1 MGAMRG
7 VGGAAIALPSSAAA
21 YTATLPCRS
30 LSSMDTTL
38 PAVADVS
45 APTHDAPPRS
55 PREVWMA
62 LLVAAAF
69 FMENLDGTII
79 ATAVPAMARDFGVA
93 PVDLNLG
100 VSAYL
105 LTLGVLIPISGWM
118 ADRLGARTVFA
129 AAIAVFTAASLLC
142 GMVDSLGAFI
152 ATRVLQ
158 GVGGAMMVPVG
169 RLVVLRSTPKER
181 MINAIAILTWPALV
195 APVLGPP
202 LGGFI
207 TTFASW
213 RWIFYLNLPLGAAA
227 LVAALWLIPNEKAR
241 EPRPFDWFGFALTSG
256 GLFGI
261 LWSVEVVSRPDMQ
274 WREVA
279 MSLVPGVL
287 LLAAGVVHLGR
298 AKNPMLS
305 LAALRV
311 PTFAV
316 TFWGGSLFRMSTGAV
331 PFLLPLLFQVG
342 FGLDAFHSGLLVL
355 AVFAGN
361 LSMKPMTTSVLRRF
375 GFRTVLIGNGL
386 LNAVLL
392 ASLALLSPATPVWV
406 IAALLFAGG
415 MTRSMQF
422 TTLNIVAFADIPQSQ
437 MSPANT
443 LFSTVF
449 QLAMGIGIA
458 LGAVAIRLGQW
469 AAPHLGFGQLPA
481 ASFRLA
487 FVVIASVAL
496 LGLIDSVR
504 LARNA
509 GDHVARPQ
517 LKPAN

>member
-1 MGAMRG
+1 MME
-7 VGGAAIALPSSAAA
+7 
-21 YTATLPCRS
+21 TN
-30 LSSMDTTL
+30 L
-38 PAVADVS
+38 PAMTDDSIAI
-45 APTHDAPPRS
+45 DAPLPKRS
-55 PREVWMA
+55 REVRIA

-79 ATAVPAMARDFGVA
+79 TTAVPAMAHDFGVA

-105 LTLGVLIPISGWM
+105 LTLGVLIPISGWV
-118 ADRLGARTVFA
+118 ADRIGARTVFA

-142 GMVDSLGAFI
+142 AMVDSLGAFI
-152 ATRVLQ
+152 AARVLQ

-207 TTFASW
+207 TTYASW
-213 RWIFYLNLPLGAAA
+213 RWIFYLNLPLGVLA
-227 LVAALWLIPNEKAR
+227 LVAALLLIPNEKAH
-241 EPRPFDWFGFALTSG
+241 EKRPFDWLGFGLTSG
-256 GLFGI
+256 GLFGV
-261 LWSVEVVSRPDMQ
+261 LWAVEVISRPDMQ

-279 MSLVPGVL
+279 VALVPGVA
-287 LLAAGVVHLGR
+287 LLAAGVLHLNR
-298 AKNPMLS
+298 AAHPMLS
-305 LAALRV
+305 LSALRV

-342 FGLDAFHSGLLVL
+342 FGLDAFHAGMLVL

-361 LSMKPMTTSVLRRF
+361 LLMKPLTTPVLRRF
-375 GFRTVLIGNGL
+375 GFRPVLIGNGL

-392 ASLALLSPATPVWV
+392 AALALLTPVTPVWV
-406 IAALLFAGG
+406 IATLLFAGG

-422 TTLNIVAFADIPQSQ
+422 TALNTLAFADIPQPQ
-437 MSPANT
+437 MSAANT

-449 QLAMGIGIA
+449 QLAMGLGIA
-458 LGAVAIRLGQW
+458 LGAVAIRLGEW
-469 AAPHLGFGQLPA
+469 AAPHLGLAQVPA

-487 FVVIASVAL
+487 FLMVAVVAL
-496 LGLIDSVR
+496 LGLVDSLR
-504 LARNA
+504 LVRNA
-509 GDHVARPQ
+509 GDHVSRPQ
-517 LKPAN
+517 RRPG

>member
-1 MGAMRG
+1 M
-7 VGGAAIALPSSAAA
+7 
-21 YTATLPCRS
+21 TDDS
-30 LSSMDTTL
+30 LAVNDV
-38 PAVADVS
+38 PA
-45 APTHDAPPRS
+45 PR
-55 PREVWMA
+55 PAREVWIA

-79 ATAVPAMARDFGVA
+79 ATAVPAMAHDFGVA

-105 LTLGVLIPISGWM
+105 LTLAVLIPISGWM

-129 AAIAVFTAASLLC
+129 SAIAVFTVASLLC
-142 GMVDSLGAFI
+142 AMVDSLAAFV
-152 ATRVLQ
+152 AMRVLQ
-158 GVGGAMMVPVG
+158 GIGGAMMVPVG

-213 RWIFYLNLPLGAAA
+213 RWIFYLNLPLGVLA
-227 LVAALWLIPNEKAR
+227 LAAALWLIPNERAR
-241 EPRPFDWFGFALTSG
+241 EPRPFDWPGFALTSG
-256 GLFGI
+256 GLFGV
-261 LWSVEVVSRPDMQ
+261 LWAVEVVSRPDMR
-274 WREVA
+274 WAEVA
-279 MSLVPGVL
+279 VPLVPGVL
-287 LLAAGVVHLGR
+287 LLAAGVIHLGR
-298 AKNPMLS
+298 AANPMLS

-316 TFWGGSLFRMSTGAV
+316 TFWGGSLFRLSTGAV

-342 FGLDAFHSGLLVL
+342 FGLDAFHAGMLVL

-361 LSMKPMTTSVLRRF
+361 LLMKPLTTPVLRQF
-375 GFRTVLIGNGL
+375 GFRPVLIGNGL

-406 IAALLFAGG
+406 IAMLLFAGG

-422 TTLNIVAFADIPQSQ
+422 TALNTVAFADIPQPQ
-437 MSPANT
+437 MNAANT

-449 QLAMGIGIA
+449 QLAMGLGIA
-458 LGAVAIRLGQW
+458 LGAVAIRFGEW
-469 AAPHLGFGQLPA
+469 AAPHLGLAQLPA

-487 FVVIASVAL
+487 FVVVALVAL
-496 LGLIDSVR
+496 LSVIDSLKLV
-504 LARNA
+504 RNA
-509 GDHVARPQ
+509 GDHVSRPHRR
-517 LKPAN
+517 PG

>member
-1 MGAMRG
+1 
-7 VGGAAIALPSSAAA
+7 
-21 YTATLPCRS
+21 
-30 LSSMDTTL
+30 MDTTL
-38 PAVADVS
+38 PAATANSVAPNL
-45 APTHDAPPRS
+45 APAPAPA
-55 PREVWMA
+55 REVWIA

-79 ATAVPAMARDFGVA
+79 TTAVPAMAHDFGVA

-129 AAIAVFTAASLLC
+129 SAIAVFTMASLLC
-142 GMVDSLGAFI
+142 AVVDSLGAFI

-181 MINAIAILTWPALV
+181 IINAIAILTWPALV

-207 TTFASW
+207 TTYASW
-213 RWIFYLNLPLGAAA
+213 RWIFYLNLPLGVLA
-227 LVAALWLIPNEKAR
+227 LVASLWLIPNEKSR
-241 EPRPFDWFGFALTSG
+241 EVRPFDWLGFVLTSG
-256 GLFGI
+256 GLFGV
-261 LWSVEVVSRPDMQ
+261 LWAVEVISRPDMQ

-279 MSLVPGVL
+279 VALVPGVA

-305 LAALRV
+305 LSALRV

-342 FGLDAFHSGLLVL
+342 FGLDAFHAGMLVL

-361 LSMKPMTTSVLRRF
+361 LLMKPLTTPVLRRF
-375 GFRTVLIGNGL
+375 GFRPVLIGNGL
-386 LNAVLL
+386 LNAALL
-392 ASLALLSPATPVWV
+392 AALALLSPTTPVWV
-406 IAALLFAGG
+406 IATLLFAGG
-415 MTRSMQF
+415 MTRSMHF
-422 TTLNIVAFADIPQSQ
+422 TALNTIAFADIPQPQ
-437 MSPANT
+437 MTAANT

-449 QLAMGIGIA
+449 QLAMGLGIA
-458 LGAVAIRLGQW
+458 LGAVAIRLGGW
-469 AAPHLGFGQLPA
+469 AAPHLGLAQLPA

-487 FVVIASVAL
+487 FLVVAL
-496 LGLIDSVR
+496 TALFGLIDSWH

-517 LKPAN
+517 RKPAD